1 MLTVFCSFN
10 WQAYNFY
17 LCNVSHCRSHWPS
30 CLRSGSAAAHL
41 LRLSVR
47 IPMGAWMF
55 VSCECC
61 VLSGRGLCD
70 ELITRPEESYL
81 LWYFVVCDLETSWM
95 RRPWP
100 ALGRSATGKEKC
112 VSFVI
117 SFKDWLAA
125 SRFGLRHLWKSKP
138 TCSPDLTMQI
148 EHYSNFST
156 KYVGTK
162 SEMHAAHIWP
172 PQHWVPM

>member
-1 MLTVFCSFN
+1 MTKRNRVQCFYVFLNNFYPEDDPLPSKHVAKINITDILVMLTVFCSFN

-30 CLRSGSAAAHL
+30 CLRRGSAAARL

-47 IPMGAWMF
+47 IPPGAWMF

-70 ELITRPEESYL
+70 ELITRPEESYR
-81 LWYFVVCDLETSWM
+81 LWCFVVCDLEASWM

-125 SRFGLRHLWKSKP
+125 SRFGLRHLW
-138 TCSPDLTMQI
+138 
-148 EHYSNFST
+148 
-156 KYVGTK
+156 
-162 SEMHAAHIWP
+162 
-172 PQHWVPM
+172 